1 MTKTKTSQLPY
12 GVKEKIDDNTSV
24 LKELQELDWVGP
36 ITKTTGPWL
45 PFPYGTRDP
54 IFK

>member
-12 GVKEKIDDNTSV
+12 GVKEKTDDNTSV
-24 LKELQELDWVGP
+24 LKELQELDWLDQ
-36 ITKTTGPWL
+36 L
-45 PFPYGTRDP
+45 PKQPGTAVAISYGTRDP